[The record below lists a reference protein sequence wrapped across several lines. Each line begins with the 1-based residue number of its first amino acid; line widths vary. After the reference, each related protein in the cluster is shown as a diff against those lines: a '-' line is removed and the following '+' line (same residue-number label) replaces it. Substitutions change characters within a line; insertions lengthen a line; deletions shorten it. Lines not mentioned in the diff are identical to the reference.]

1 MTNILADRRNKAMV
15 TLNNLLWYSMK
26 KQLEWENQQDWTGVT
41 KEEKQ
46 KILDQKGVEI
56 YKELKEKYYDKN

>member
-1 MTNILADRRNKAMV
+1 MV

-26 KQLEWENQQDWTGVT
+26 LQLEWENQQDWTGVT

-46 KILDQKGVEI
+46 KLLDQKGVEI

>member
-1 MTNILADRRNKAMV
+1 MTKI

-26 KQLEWENQQDWTGVT
+26 KQLEWENRQDWSGCT

-46 KILDQKGVEI
+46 RILDQKGVEI
-56 YKELKEKYYDKN
+56 YKELKAKYYNKN

>member
-1 MTNILADRRNKAMV
+1 MTKI
-15 TLNNLLWYSMK
+15 TLNSILWYSMK

-56 YKELKEKYYDKN
+56 YKELKEKYYNKN

>member
-1 MTNILADRRNKAMV
+1 MV

-26 KQLEWENQQDWTGVT
+26 LQLEWENQQDWSGYT

-46 KILDQKGVEI
+46 SLIDQKGVEI
-56 YKELKEKYYDKN
+56 FKELKAKYCSKN